1 MQRML
6 REKKPANWP
15 CEIVILLVLI
25 GKHGIP
31 LLSGDSGHKKL
42 PILGRQVG
50 HGILD
55 ASPVDPIIHLGL
67 GDFKRCRVLMPGKG
81 RNSDDDHLT
90 VAQRVS
96 ADDVRPGGEDL
107 GYVRHASNYT
117 HSDGVSTTESVFF
130 QIVV

>member
-42 PILGRQVG
+42 PILGRHVR
-50 HGILD
+50 HRILD

-67 GDFKRCRVLMPGKG
+67 GDCKRCRVLMPGKG
-81 RNSDDDHLT
+81 RNSDDDHNAI
-90 VAQRVS
+90 VHRVS
-96 ADDVRPGGEDL
+96 TGDVGLGGEDL
-107 GYVRHASNYT
+107 SYVRHASNYT
-117 HSDGVSTTESVFF
+117 HSEGVSTTESVFF
-130 QIVV
+130 QIV